1 MLLRL
6 KDIWLEFGDQPLLLG
21 AQFNID
27 RGERVCLIGR
37 NGAGKTSLLK
47 IVAGAIQ
54 PDQGERIESPH
65 LGVAALDQ
73 ALPSDLDKT
82 VQELVEEG
90 MAPVRALVAE
100 HERLSQSPSSA
111 KQMAELAAL
120 EARIESAD
128 GWQAERRVQR
138 VCSELDLPPD
148 KRLSALSGGWRRR
161 AALGRALVSQPDL
174 LLLDEPTNHLDLST
188 IEWLERHVRHYPG
201 AVIFVTHDRAFVEAL
216 ATRIVE
222 IDHGHLTSWP
232 GTYASFLREK
242 EHALLAQ
249 QRAEERFDKRLAEE
263 EVWVRQGLKAR
274 RTRNEGRVRALEAMR
289 RERAKRR
296 SRQGQVRMSID
307 EADNSG
313 RRVLRAKNV
322 TYGYSDEPLISGFS
336 YQVMRGDRIGL
347 IGNNGVGKSTLLKLF
362 LGELAPSSGT
372 IKLGTNL
379 EIGYFD
385 QLRRGLDPEMTVVDV
400 IGDGRE
406 YVSIGGKQRHVVG
419 YLRGFLFS
427 PKRARAPVKALSGGE
442 KNRLI
447 LAALFARPTN
457 LLILDEPTNDLDM
470 ETLEV
475 LEERLADYAGTLI
488 VVSHDRKFLDNV
500 VTSVLVFESGGAIV
514 EYVGGYS
521 DWARRGKTL
530 EVVDDP
536 NAKRTRE
543 GESQRRSKAP
553 TKLGYMQQRELEALP
568 DSIDAIEA
576 EIVALE
582 SEVSAPEFFS
592 QSYDVTKPV
601 LDAIAAKTEE
611 RDRLVE
617 RWSELEK
624 LKAELER

>member
-21 AQFNID
+21 ADLNID

-47 IVAGAIQ
+47 IVAGALQ
-54 PDQGERIESPH
+54 PDQGERIEAPH
-65 LGVAALDQ
+65 LGIAALDQ
-73 ALPSDLDKT
+73 ALPSDLEKT
-82 VQELVEEG
+82 VRALVEDG
-90 MAPVRALVAE
+90 MAPVRKLVAQ
-100 HERLSQSPSSA
+100 HERLSLEPASS

-120 EARIESAD
+120 EARIEAAD
-128 GWQAERRVQR
+128 GWQVERRVSR
-138 VCSELDLPPD
+138 VCSELDLPAD
-148 KRLSALSGGWRRR
+148 KTLSSLSGGWRRR

-201 AVIFVTHDRAFVEAL
+201 SVIFVTHDRAFVEAL

-222 IDHGHLTSWP
+222 IDHGHISSWP

-242 EHALLAQ
+242 ERALAVQ

-263 EVWVRQGLKAR
+263 EAWIRQGIKAR
-274 RTRNEGRVRALEAMR
+274 RTRNEGRVRALQAMR
-289 RERAKRR
+289 AERANRR

-307 EADNSG
+307 EADSSG
-313 RRVLRAKNV
+313 RRVLRAKNLS
-322 TYGYSDEPLISGFS
+322 YGYSEELLISGFS
-336 YQVMRGDRIGL
+336 YQIMRGDRIGL

-362 LGELAPSSGT
+362 LGELAPTTGT
-372 IKLGTNL
+372 IKIGTNL
-379 EIGYFD
+379 EVGYFD
-385 QLRRGLDPEMTVVDV
+385 QLRRSLDPEMTVVDV

-475 LEERLADYAGTLI
+475 LEERLAEYTGTLV

-500 VTSVLVFESGGAIV
+500 VTSVLVFEKGGAIV

-521 DWARRGKTL
+521 DWARRGKSL

-536 NAKRTRE
+536 NDKAARAA
-543 GESQRRSKAP
+543 GPARRSKAP
-553 TKLGYMQQRELEALP
+553 TKLGYMQKRELEALP
-568 DSIDAIEA
+568 DSIDAIEQ
-576 EIVALE
+576 EIKTLE
-582 SEVSAPEFFS
+582 SKVSAPDFFA

-611 RDRLVE
+611 RDRLVN
-617 RWSELEK
+617 RWSELEA
-624 LKAELER
+624 LKAELEG